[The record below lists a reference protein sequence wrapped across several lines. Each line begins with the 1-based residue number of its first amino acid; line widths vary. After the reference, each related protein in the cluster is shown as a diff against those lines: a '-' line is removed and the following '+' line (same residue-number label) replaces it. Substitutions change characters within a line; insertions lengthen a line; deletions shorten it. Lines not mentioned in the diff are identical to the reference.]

1 MVGSG
6 HRKQEVKTLKIKQVE
21 ELVGITKKNIRFY
34 EDQGLLQVQRAEN
47 GYREYCLEDVR
58 RLQEIKL
65 LRKLS
70 VPIEEMKLVF
80 AGRCSL
86 SDCLERQA
94 EVLEHQKKD
103 LESMRSFCLQMLEG
117 RISIESLNAEQCLE
131 QMEQLEREGVNFMDV
146 RKQDTRRKKLAGAV
160 MGAIVMVI
168 LMAVLIGI
176 MVWGYSE
183 DPIPIGFLLFLI
195 GIPTTVVIGAIA
207 ALVGRVREI
216 EGGEEDEAAKY

>member
-1 MVGSG
+1 
-6 HRKQEVKTLKIKQVE
+6 
-21 ELVGITKKNIRFY
+21 
-34 EDQGLLQVQRAEN
+34 
-47 GYREYCLEDVR
+47 
-58 RLQEIKL
+58 
-65 LRKLS
+65 
-70 VPIEEMKLVF
+70 
-80 AGRCSL
+80 
-86 SDCLERQA
+86 
-94 EVLEHQKKD
+94 
-103 LESMRSFCLQMLEG
+103 MRSFCLQMLEG

-160 MGAIVMVI
+160 MGAIVRVI

-195 GIPTTVVIGAIA
+195 GIPTAVVIGAIA